1 MNPEKIKSK
10 SYFMIKAKDE
20 WTTVL
25 GGPTDEW
32 TTVLGGPTFDWLNVG
47 YLRSKRIVDKIKKI
61 LMIIEQKN
69 SLDQGYIWVPYILT
83 TNTIVSEYSSKNVI
97 RRRKINKIFNLGL
110 DIKDEFSPS
119 KSISS
124 RYSAVKIS
132 NPYKTI
138 YLKGSI

>member
-20 WTTVL
+20 W
-25 GGPTDEW
+25 
-32 TTVLGGPTFDWLNVG
+32 
-47 YLRSKRIVDKIKKI
+47 
-61 LMIIEQKN
+61 MIIEQKN
-69 SLDQGYIWVPYILT
+69 SLEEGYIWVPYIPMT
-83 TNTIVSEYSSKNVI
+83 TTTIVSEYSSKNVI

-132 NPYKTI
+132 NDYSTI
-138 YLKGSI
+138 FLEGVI

>member
-10 SYFMIKAKDE
+10 SYYMIKAK
-20 WTTVL
+20 
-25 GGPTDEW
+25 DEW

-47 YLRSKRIVDKIKKI
+47 YLRSKRIIDKIKKI

-69 SLDQGYIWVPYILT
+69 SLEEGYIWVPYIPMT
-83 TNTIVSEYSSKNVI
+83 TTTIVSEYSSKNVI